1 MTIALFGNTYKRQTL
16 NEVEHLLA
24 LLKEKDIRVLLSQEL
39 RHEMNLVSDYE
50 PFTRETQEEVAFA
63 ISVGGDGTFLTTA
76 AEVVEKDIPI
86 LGINCGHLGF
96 LTAATTEDVD
106 AVVDRVLKGDY
117 VISERSML
125 QVSTIGGGH
134 VMMPYALNEV
144 AVLKQELS
152 SMISVETTLDGEHL
166 HTYKADGLVVSTPT
180 GSTAYNLSAGGPLI
194 SPYVSALAL
203 TPIATHSLYVRPL
216 IIPDDRKIEMKIHS
230 RSGSYLI
237 SVDGRSQALKE
248 EVSLVV
254 ERAPYTVKLMMLPD
268 RGFIETLKQKLLWGQ
283 TNIH

>member
-1 MTIALFGNTYKRQTL
+1 MTIALFGNTYKRRTLTEVERILELL
-16 NEVEHLLA
+16 NEQGV
-24 LLKEKDIRVLLSQEL
+24 RVLLSQEL

-50 PFTRETQEEVAFA
+50 PFTSETEDPVDLA

-76 AEVVEKDIPI
+76 AAVVEKNIPI
-86 LGINCGHLGF
+86 LGINSGHLGF
-96 LTAATTEDVD
+96 LTAGTTEDTDNVISR
-106 AVVDRVLKGDY
+106 ALSGDY

-125 QVSTIGGGH
+125 QVTTLGGGH

-144 AVLKQELS
+144 AVMKQELS
-152 SMISVETTLDGEHL
+152 SMISVETKVDGELL
-166 HTYKADGLVVSTPT
+166 HTYKADGLVVATPT

-194 SPYVSALAL
+194 SPAVSALAL

-216 IIPDDRKIEMKIHS
+216 IIPDDRRIEMKVSS

-237 SVDGRSQALKE
+237 SIDGRSQALKE

-254 ERAPYTVKLMMLPD
+254 ERAPYTIKLVTFQEH
-268 RGFIETLKQKLLWGQ
+268 GFVASLKNKLLWGAE
-283 TNIH
+283 

>member
-16 NEVEHLLA
+16 SEVEHILA
-24 LLKEKDIRVLLSQEL
+24 LLKERDIRVLLSQEL

-50 PFTRETQEEVAFA
+50 PFTSETEETVDLA

-76 AEVVEKDIPI
+76 AAVVEKNIPI
-86 LGINCGHLGF
+86 LGINSGHLGF
-96 LTAATTEDVD
+96 LTASTTEETE
-106 AVVDRVLKGDY
+106 AVIERVIAGDY
-117 VISERSML
+117 VVSERSML
-125 QVSTIGGGH
+125 QVTTIGGGH

-144 AVLKQELS
+144 AVMKQELS
-152 SMISVETTLDGEHL
+152 TMISVETKLDGEYL
-166 HTYKADGLVVSTPT
+166 HTYKADGLVLATPT

-194 SPYVSALAL
+194 SPHVSALAL

-216 IIPDDRKIEMKIHS
+216 VIPDNRKIEMKVSS

-254 ERAPYTVKLMMLPD
+254 ERAPYTIKLVLFQD
-268 RGFIETLKQKLLWGQ
+268 HGFVATLKNKLLWGAE
-283 TNIH
+283 